1 MLNQLSHHLPPFSDL
16 WKQSVVQQQQQQQHQ
31 IRDQPSLQQSLV
43 WSGLAKSGAAQ
54 NWNELLQALALS
66 SGTIKAVMFS

>member
-1 MLNQLSHHLPPFSDL
+1 MLNQLFHQMAPFSDL
-16 WKQSVVQQQQQQQHQ
+16 WKQSVVQQQQHQ